1 MGRLAGRLG
10 VLRATDGTV
19 LIEVTPGFVSFEIG
33 LTFDHGSAHLQITV
47 DPSGQVEQLAVVAG
61 PPTRLLGQ

>member
-47 DPSGQVEQLAVVAG
+47 DPSGQQLAVVAG